1 MWLTVLIVI
10 GFVAGLAI
18 AVFGG
23 GPIGFVLVVIALV
36 GLGAKFL
43 GSLGAQRGGEQQDP
57 NQPLGPAHE
66 GQAHMTPDEIPSR

>member
-10 GFVAGLAI
+10 AFVAGLAI

-23 GPIGFVLVVIALV
+23 GPIGFVLVAIAILGLALRFLG
-36 GLGAKFL
+36 GLGAQ
-43 GSLGAQRGGEQQDP
+43 SGGEKQDP

-66 GQAHMTPDEIPSR
+66 GQAHMTPEQI